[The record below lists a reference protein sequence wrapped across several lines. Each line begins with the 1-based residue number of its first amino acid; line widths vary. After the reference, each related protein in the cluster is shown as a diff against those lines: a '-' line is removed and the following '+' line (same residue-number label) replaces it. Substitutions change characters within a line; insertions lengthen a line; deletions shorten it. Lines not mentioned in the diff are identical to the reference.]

1 MQVGG
6 VTYTS
11 PVVYKLLP
19 GKAILADARV
29 KAGQVE
35 PILFDLT
42 FTVGQNVPDGR
53 YPITIEAADV
63 NNASGGYPATGEKL
77 PILIGAVEGEKDMS
91 KAFPVLPVTLNSG
104 VIVVR
109 NGNVDAEQDGI
120 DDNWEQNMFGN
131 LDVANAFTDWDRDG
145 YSDVQEYLNQ
155 LAGETDPK
163 GNVYNPKEK
172 NAAGGTGYTAISVS
186 LPWLQLLL

>member
-1 MQVGG
+1 MCKIFFVIE
-6 VTYTS
+6 
-11 PVVYKLLP
+11 VV
-19 GKAILADARV
+19 V
-29 KAGQVE
+29 
-35 PILFDLT
+35 
-42 FTVGQNVPDGR
+42 
-53 YPITIEAADV
+53 V
-63 NNASGGYPATGEKL
+63 NSLSGGYDLVIGEKF
-77 PILIGAVEGEKDMS
+77 LIFIGVVEGEKDMS
-91 KAFPVLPVTLNSG
+91 KAFPALPVALNSG

-109 NGNVDAEQDGI
+109 NGSVDAEQDGI
-120 DDNWEQNMFGN
+120 DDTWERSMFGN

-163 GNVYNPKEK
+163 GKVYNPKEK